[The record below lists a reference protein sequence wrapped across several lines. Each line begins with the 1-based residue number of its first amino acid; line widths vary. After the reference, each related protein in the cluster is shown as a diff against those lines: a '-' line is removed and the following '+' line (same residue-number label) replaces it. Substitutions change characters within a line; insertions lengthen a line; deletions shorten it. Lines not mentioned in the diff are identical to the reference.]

1 MEEVIFFA
9 LGIVMRNGKGAG
21 LESMGWYERW
31 GGGDWV
37 GLGMWVSWHRAKT
50 PLVWTRRSI
59 SWVEAGLGWNGAS
72 TRNRI

>member
-37 GLGMWVSWHRAKT
+37 GLGMWVRWNIAKT
-50 PLVWTRRSI
+50 PLVWTR
-59 SWVEAGLGWNGAS
+59 
-72 TRNRI
+72 